1 MHFKRHSELANLHAR
16 LSPSKYHWLN
26 YSDERVV
33 EMFHTAEAAAR
44 GSRLH
49 DLAHRLIKEKI
60 RLQRTE
66 ATLNMYVNDC
76 IGWNLHPE
84 VALFYSRN
92 CFGHADAIGYQPR
105 KKVLRISDLKTGVT
119 PTSFKQLIAYAAL
132 FFLEYG
138 HELRVGPFDV
148 DTELRIYQ
156 NDEVRFEVADPGEIV
171 HAMDR
176 IKTADL
182 IIEELR
188 EEVAW

>member
-1 MHFKRHSELANLHAR
+1 MHAR

-33 EMFHTAEAAAR
+33 EMFFSGEAAAR

-49 DLAHRLIKEKI
+49 DLAHKLIKEKI
-60 RLQRTE
+60 RQARTE
-66 ATLNMYVNDC
+66 ATFNKYVNDC
-76 IGWNLHPE
+76 IGWNLKPE

-92 CFGHADAIGYQPR
+92 AFGHIDAIGYDE
-105 KKVLRISDLKTGVT
+105 KKRVLRASDLKTGVT
-119 PTSFKQLIAYAAL
+119 PTSFKQIIAYVAL

-138 HELRVGPFDV
+138 RELGVGPFDV
-148 DTELRIYQ
+148 TTEMRLYQ
-156 NDEVRFEVADPGEIV
+156 NDEVRLEIADPGEIV

-176 IKTADL
+176 IKTADR

-188 EEVAW
+188 EEVDW

>member
-1 MHFKRHSELANLHAR
+1 MHFKRHSELSNLHAR
-16 LSPSKYHWLN
+16 LSPSKYHWLG
-26 YSDERVV
+26 YTDDRIV
-33 EMFHTAEAAAR
+33 EKFFADEAAAR

-49 DLAHRLIKEKI
+49 DLAHKLIKEKI
-60 RLQRTE
+60 RLARSET
-66 ATLNMYVNDC
+66 TLNRYVNDC
-76 IGWNLHPE
+76 IGWGLKPE

-92 CFGHADAIGYQPR
+92 CFGHVDAIGYQIR

-138 HELRVGPFDV
+138 HELGIGPFDV
-148 DTELRIYQ
+148 ETELRIYQ
-156 NDEVRFEVADPGEIV
+156 NDEVRLEIADPGEIV

-176 IKTADL
+176 IKTADR

-188 EEVAW
+188 EEVEW